1 MAEDNSTRK
10 IWLVFWILLVL
21 TAIEV
26 LLGIFKPSFMISMYF
41 IGVSVLNLTFIILT
55 LVKAYYIVAIFMH
68 VVWERL
74 ALVWAI
80 LGPPIVL
87 LVLIGFMAIEGNY
100 TEGTRYQYRGDDPTL
115 QPLSP
120 SDLHHEESSDATLN
134 EH

>member
-68 VVWERL
+68 
-74 ALVWAI
+74 
-80 LGPPIVL
+80 LGHETKHLKFSIVAPM
-87 LVLIGFMAIEGNY
+87 LVLIPYLLFI
-100 TEGTRYQYRGDDPTL
+100 L
-115 QPLSP
+115 LS
-120 SDLHHEESSDATLN
+120 ESSHQGASMIGVGG
-134 EH
+134 